1 MINDISSG
9 PVFSTVR
16 ITRHEEEP
24 AIDYQLERDM
34 VGLESD
40 RRRTEKRKDKSPV
53 IKANLNESSDFDLDN
68 Y

>member
-9 PVFSTVR
+9 PVFNTVP

-24 AIDYQLERDM
+24 TIDFQLERDM

-40 RRRTEKRKDKSPV
+40 RRRTEKRKNKSPV
-53 IKANLNESSDFDLDN
+53 IKTNLNESSDFDLDN